1 MSILFS
7 SFSSA
12 QTIPSQKQPSRLF
25 RFLSQNDPPT
35 PSNTHLNA
43 AKCQGEQTHLLTY
56 RRHICLSLNFF
67 ITFIKLHISFSG
79 YLPDLDTW
87 QIPSAQPEKYT
98 WCPEA
103 VEVIE
108 ISDDNDDHSDPNHY
122 EFDDI
127 TENVIQ
133 PETIDEHKAH

>member
-1 MSILFS
+1 M
-7 SFSSA
+7 
-12 QTIPSQKQPSRLF
+12 
-25 RFLSQNDPPT
+25 
-35 PSNTHLNA
+35 NA
-43 AKCQGEQTHLLTY
+43 AECQGERTHLLRY
-56 RRHICLSLNFF
+56 RRHIFLSLNFF

-98 WCPEA
+98 RHPEA

-108 ISDDNDDHSDPNHY
+108 ISDDDDHSDPNHY

-133 PETIDEHKAH
+133 PETIDERKAH